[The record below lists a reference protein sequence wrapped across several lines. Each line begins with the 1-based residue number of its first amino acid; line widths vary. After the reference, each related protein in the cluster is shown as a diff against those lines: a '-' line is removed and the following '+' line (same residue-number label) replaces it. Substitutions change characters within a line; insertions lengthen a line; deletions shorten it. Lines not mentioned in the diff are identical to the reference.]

1 MKWPQ
6 VSSGRDQQIQRDAMD
21 HRIETPTDIPL
32 VVDLDG
38 TLIKVDSLQEAFV
51 QLSAKQPLAALRALF
66 MLKDGRASFKAAVA
80 DRVLLDPVTLPIDE
94 KVLVSMKEAR
104 AKGRKIYLATAANSL
119 VASAIAN
126 SIGNIDGIFASD
138 GKTNL
143 KGKTKAERLV
153 GAFGEHGFDYIGNSQ
168 ADLPVWRAARNV
180 LVTGARS
187 TLVSRLIRE
196 QLAPKVLRTRDTA
209 AVAYLRAL
217 RPHQWV
223 KNLLLFLPAL
233 AAHAFTEVT
242 LIPVLIAFASFS
254 LGASSIYL
262 INDMVDLP
270 HDRAHPEKR
279 HRPFAAGVI
288 PVSHGAIFFFFVVA
302 LSLSLA
308 LLLPPAFLIALA
320 GYFFLSLSYSVYL
333 KRKLMVDVVALAALY
348 GIRVLAGSAVTGI
361 VLSQWLVG
369 FCFFIF
375 LSLAL
380 MKRTTEII
388 QLPKTS
394 DDAIKGRGYRRTD
407 LPVLNA
413 LTVASG
419 FVGVLVLALY
429 INSPDVTIL
438 YKRPELLWGICI
450 AVVYW
455 MGRAF
460 LLTGRGEM
468 RQDPVIFA
476 TTDRNS
482 LLIGLLVVLV
492 FVAAT

>member
-1 MKWPQ
+1 M
-6 VSSGRDQQIQRDAMD
+6 DQKV
-21 HRIETPTDIPL
+21 ETAADIPL

-38 TLIKVDSLQEAFV
+38 TLIKVNSLHEAFV
-51 QLSAKQPLAALRALF
+51 QLWAKRPLAAFRALF
-66 MLKDGRASFKAAVA
+66 MLKQGRAAFKAAVA
-80 DRVLLDPVTLPIDE
+80 ESVLPDVATIPFDE
-94 KVLVSMKEAR
+94 KVLGAIKEAR
-104 AKGRKIYLATAANSL
+104 AMGRKVYLATAANNRF
-119 VASAIAN
+119 ATAIAN

-153 GAFGEHGFDYIGNSQ
+153 GAFGEHGFDYIGNSK
-168 ADLPVWRAARNV
+168 ADLPVWRAARKV

-187 TLVSRLIRE
+187 TLVSRLTRE
-196 QLAPKVLRTRDTA
+196 QLTPKVLRTSDTD

-217 RPHQWV
+217 RPHQWL
-223 KNLLLFLPAL
+223 KNLLLFLPAV
-233 AAHAFTEVT
+233 AGHAFTEQA
-242 LIPVLIAFASFS
+242 LIPVLIAFVSFS

-288 PVSHGAIFFFFVVA
+288 PVSHGAICFFFVVA

-308 LLLPPAFLIALA
+308 FLLPPAFLIALA
-320 GYFFLSLSYSVYL
+320 GYFLLSLSYSIYL
-333 KRKLMVDVVALAALY
+333 KRRLMVDVVVLAALY

-388 QLPKTS
+388 QLPKTN

-450 AVVYW
+450 ALVYW
-455 MGRAF
+455 LGRAF

-468 RQDPVIFA
+468 RQDPLIFA

-492 FVAAT
+492 FIGAI